1 MRRRI
6 ERGVVGGEKV
16 GENRRESRSVRIGGR
31 RRRRSGGARTRG
43 GGGAEEV
50 VEPRSAGGG
59 GGGVEGEEEGDEEG
73 GDHEAV
79 QESDGASGSVDGEE
93 ALEVGD
99 QSGGAMGRDAVVLRW
114 VGHGVFMREKV
125 ERESIRPSKW
135 ETVVGVVRK
144 VRGRDWH
151 YLLERERES

>member
-1 MRRRI
+1 MPRRRG
-6 ERGVVGGEKV
+6 RGVVGGEKV
-16 GENRRESRSVRIGGR
+16 GENRSEFRSVRIGGR
-31 RRRRSGGARTRG
+31 RRIRSGGARTRG

-50 VEPRSAGGG
+50 GEPRSAGGG
-59 GGGVEGEEEGDEEG
+59 GGGVESEEEGDEEG

-79 QESDGASGSVDGEE
+79 QKSDGASGSVDGEE

-99 QSGGAMGRDAVVLRW
+99 QSGAAMGRDAVVLRR

-125 ERESIRPSKW
+125 ERESIRPSKC

-144 VRGRDWH
+144 VGGREWH